1 MIYEQLRNYFLE
13 LIRERSLEEETV
25 RVQAR
30 PLSAEEVIGTPE
42 DGDYPLLKGKER
54 MMEAQFRSAR
64 GQAYA
69 DLFGNYHGSLKEVA
83 GLEPADNFRR
93 AVFVSA
99 LNAVMRYFDLVRGTV
114 HCRDGEPGECGL
126 ALGEYISGEFGR
138 PERAA
143 LVGLQPRLL
152 ESLSSLCRVRAVDL
166 DPENIG
172 QTRSGVLI
180 EPPEDV
186 GELIE
191 WADLLLVTGTTVVN
205 GTIEL
210 FLGLD
215 KPVVFYGVTI
225 AGPARI
231 LNLHRFCVRGH

>member
-1 MIYEQLRNYFLE
+1 MIYEQLRNYFFE
-13 LIRERSLEEETV
+13 LIRERSLQEEAIRV
-25 RVQAR
+25 RTR
-30 PLSAEEVIGTPE
+30 PLTTEEAIGTPE

-54 MMEAQFRSAR
+54 LLEAVFRGAR

-69 DLFGNYHGSLKEVA
+69 DVFGDYDGSPREIAEMKLT
-83 GLEPADNFRR
+83 DNFRR

-126 ALGEYISGEFGR
+126 ALGEYISGEFGL

-152 ESLSSLCRVRAVDL
+152 ESLASLCRVRAVDL

-172 QTRSGVLI
+172 RTHSGVSI

-225 AGPARI
+225 AGPAKI
-231 LNLHRFCVRGH
+231 LNLHRYCARGH